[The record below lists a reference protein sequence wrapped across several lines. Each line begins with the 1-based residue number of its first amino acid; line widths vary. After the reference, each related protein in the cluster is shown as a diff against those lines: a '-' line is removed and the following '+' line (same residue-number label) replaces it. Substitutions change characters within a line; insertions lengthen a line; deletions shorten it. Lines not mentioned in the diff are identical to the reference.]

1 MGRCTISIM
10 MITALLVV
18 SAGTGFANGGGEDE
32 GRERPVIGISVIGT
46 EHNWDINAYNG
57 AVERAEELGAKVL
70 AFDGE
75 RRTEKQLGDV
85 KVLIA
90 GKVDAILVIL
100 GDAQSLT
107 PALAEARQN
116 GIPVVTVDFDNPHT
130 LSNVSTDNE
139 TAMAEL
145 VEHMVQDLNEN
156 GQVGIYYTP
165 GIPVADQRKD
175 VFDRVMA
182 KYPNMEVAAEQP
194 WKIPGTVPDGYDKA
208 QDMLRANPEI
218 DAFWTVFDQPLIGA
232 AQAIFDMGGDMD
244 VRCYGFDGDPAAMEM
259 IMDPGSAYAAT
270 VAQQP
275 YIIGQTGAEM
285 ALKAAAGEELERYV
299 YVDHILVTR
308 DNAKEVFE
316 TLAQYK

>member
-1 MGRCTISIM
+1 
-10 MITALLVV
+10 MIVVLLF
-18 SAGTGFANGGGEDE
+18 ATGTGFARGSSGDKGSKQ
-32 GRERPVIGISVIGT
+32 PVIGISVIGT

-57 AVERAEELGAKVL
+57 AIKRAKELGAKVL

-85 KVLIA
+85 KTLIA
-90 GKVDAILVIL
+90 GGVDVILVIL
-100 GDAQSLT
+100 GDTQSLT

-130 LSNVSTDNE
+130 LSNVSTNNE
-139 TAMAEL
+139 AAMTEL
-145 VEHMVQDLNEN
+145 VEYMVQDLNES

-182 KYPNMEVAAEQP
+182 KYPNMEVVAEQP
-194 WKIPGTVPDGYDKA
+194 WKIPGTVPDGYEKA

-244 VRCYGFDGDPAAMEM
+244 VRCYGFDGDPVAMEM
-259 IMDPGSAYAAT
+259 IMDPNSAYAAT

-275 YIIGQTGAEM
+275 YLIGQTGAEM
-285 ALKAAAGEELERYV
+285 ALKAAKGEELERYV
-299 YVDHILVTR
+299 YVDHVLVTR

-316 TLAQYK
+316 TLDQYK